1 MRMNACTYAC
11 AVDCTLKLCDFMKY
25 GLLWEAH
32 FE

>member
-1 MRMNACTYAC
+1 MNARIYAW
-11 AVDCTLKLCDFMKY
+11 AVDFTLRLCDFMKY